1 MERNEYVALVSAFEH
16 AYDKLI
22 AKANALSP
30 EELRFVPTVKDAW
43 SSNDH
48 LVHLLDADCNLVMR
62 LRGAVAEPGKPIPAW
77 DPEAW
82 RLKNNY
88 SLTDGLF
95 CLDLAVALRKVIAES
110 LKTLDEKVRVKA
122 WILHPERGELSL
134 EAVLKIYAGHPDFHL
149 KYLERNSE
157 AFAQAQAEAKA
168 EAKGRQE

>member
-1 MERNEYVALVSAFEH
+1 MST
-16 AYDKLI
+16 
-22 AKANALSP
+22 
-30 EELRFVPTVKDAW
+30 EELRFVPDLKDAW

-88 SLTDGLF
+88 ALTDGLF
-95 CLDLAVALRKVIAES
+95 CLDLAVALRKFIAES
-110 LKTLDEKVRVKA
+110 LKSLDDETRQKA

-134 EAVLKIYAGHPDFHL
+134 EAVLKIYADHPDFHV
-149 KYLERNSE
+149 KYLERNSL
-157 AFAQAQAEAKA
+157 AFAQFKAKA
-168 EAKGRQE
+168 KGSQG

>member
-22 AKANALSP
+22 SRANALSP
-30 EELRFVPTVKDAW
+30 EELRFVPALKDAW
-43 SSNDH
+43 STNDH

-88 SLTDGLF
+88 AHTDGLF
-95 CLDLAVALRKVIAES
+95 CLDLAVALRKFIAES
-110 LKTLDEKVRVKA
+110 LKSLDDETREKA

-157 AFAQAQAEAKA
+157 AFAQSRA
-168 EAKGRQE
+168 EAKGRQG

>member
-1 MERNEYVALVSAFEH
+1 MERNEYVALVSAFEQ

-110 LKTLDEKVRVKA
+110 LKTLDEEVRVKA

-157 AFAQAQAEAKA
+157 AFAQAEAKA

>member
-1 MERNEYVALVSAFEH
+1 MDRNEYVALVSTFEH

-22 AKANALSP
+22 KRANAMSP
-30 EELRFVPTVKDAW
+30 EELHFVPAQAEAW
-43 SSNDH
+43 SSNEH

-82 RLKNNY
+82 KTKNNY
-88 SLTDGLF
+88 ALSDGLF
-95 CLDLAVALRKVIAES
+95 CLDLAVALRKFISES
-110 LKTLDEKVRVKA
+110 LKGLSDEVWEKA

-134 EAVLKIYAGHPDFHL
+134 VAVLKIYAGHPDFHL

-157 AFAQAQAEAKA
+157 AFA
-168 EAKGRQE
+168 AKGR

>member
-22 AKANALSP
+22 LKANALSP
-30 EELRFVPTVKDAW
+30 EELRFVPAVKDAW
-43 SSNDH
+43 ASNDH

-62 LRGAVAEPGKPIPAW
+62 LRGAVAEPGKAIPAW

-88 SLTDGLF
+88 PQTDGLF
-95 CLDLAVALRKVIAES
+95 CLDLAVALRKFIAES
-110 LKTLDEKVRVKA
+110 LKNLDDEVREKA
-122 WILHPERGELSL
+122 WILHPERGELRL

-157 AFAQAQAEAKA
+157 AFAQSKAGAE
-168 EAKGRQE
+168 GRQG